1 MVTTG
6 KIRLLD
12 HQTSS
17 EKTLDIIEPGEFW
30 IDGFPGFIESGVVG
44 RASDNLTALRFD
56 EKLLQDV
63 RSKNIEFDAA
73 WKECVEQWSFFLT
86 FRAAGIAASISR
98 SQLREVARY
107 IRRFHMEADSTQSLA
122 THPGINVVEQGMLRV
137 GHQGKVQEFCAGDY
151 FVAGTVG
158 PLHGIEGTVDVVE
171 PVSLVSLPAAQ
182 LELLQ
187 TRTPEIYRHLCHDLR
202 SKPASG
208 SNHFG
213 GGKHVESAS
222 RPAVDESLLVQFRDL
237 LQNYPVVTSKD
248 AGSSAMACLSMVA
261 LYLNKSID
269 LQEASAPGEQAAAL
283 DEVAHLV
290 ETAEEQGFM
299 VRAIQ
304 ASFDGLRNAR
314 LPLICLYGDQEF
326 VVLYEIAAKDAL
338 IANPEVGL
346 VRIARD
352 EFDIH
357 YRELAIELV
366 PVVSLQMPPNSKN
379 PLTLILPLLKPWGKE
394 LRDIV
399 LASLICQAIATMAPF
414 FTQTIVDHVIV
425 HEDISMLNMLLI
437 GMLLVTVFQMAV
449 NFGRGVLISALSS
462 KIDHALFGQ
471 FFRHLFSLPIAYF
484 EQKSIADLFAR
495 FNENS
500 KITAFLSS
508 SAITT
513 LLDGPGSLFYICI
526 LFVNYNVSF
535 GFATLAYLAILIIA
549 TRLYTPLLR
558 GYTQQLFNKEILV
571 DSAVIESVK
580 GVERIKASAAEPRFH
595 ARWESHFLEYMAIS
609 FRHEFAM
616 SGYSTVTQLAHLVG
630 RILILFMGAHLVIQ
644 KQFTVGQYMAATM
657 MASMVVGPAM
667 RLFQQWSSV
676 QSISIAAGRLNDVFK
691 EKPEELSG
699 KTRLRS
705 IQGRIEFRNVS
716 FRYPNASRYALR
728 NISFT
733 LMPGQMV
740 AIVGRSGCGKSTLS
754 KLMQGLHTPSAGT
767 ILVDGVDL
775 SRLNLRDYRRR
786 IGSVSQTDFFFAD
799 LVKENL
805 SLCAPDAT
813 LETIVEAAR
822 KAGIHERIEHM
833 GSGYDTM
840 LSEEG
845 KNLSGG
851 ERQRLSIARALV
863 HNPRILIFDEATSAL
878 DYESERQVQ
887 ASINEL
893 RKDRSVLVIAHR
905 LSTIRTA
912 DIILV
917 MDDGEIVQRGPHAEL
932 LAVDGPYKVLCSQ
945 QAVGGG

>member
-1 MVTTG
+1 MLTG
-6 KIRLLD
+6 KLRLLS
-12 HQTSS
+12 HQAEAERTF
-17 EKTLDIIEPGEFW
+17 DILEAGEFW
-30 IDGFPGFIESGVVG
+30 IDSFPQFIEGGIYG
-44 RASDNLTALRFD
+44 RAGDNLTVLKLD
-56 EKLLQDV
+56 EKLLQDA

-73 WKECVEQWSFFLT
+73 WKECVEQWDFLLA
-86 FRAAGIAASISR
+86 FRATGIAASLSR
-98 SQLREVARY
+98 SQLRELTRY
-107 IRRFHMEADSTQSLA
+107 IRRFHMEVDSTQNLA
-122 THPGINVVEQGMLRV
+122 THSGVNILEQGGLRV
-137 GHQGKVQEFCAGDY
+137 SGSGASHEFSAGDY
-151 FVAGTVG
+151 FLSGTFASLCGIDGTV
-158 PLHGIEGTVDVVE
+158 EVVE
-171 PVSLVSLPAAQ
+171 PAAVITLSASQ

-187 TRTPEIYRHLCHDLR
+187 SRSPEISRQLLR
-202 SKPASG
+202 ELSKKPAFDSSKSG
-208 SNHFG
+208 AR
-213 GGKHVESAS
+213 KYSAAVGANP

-269 LQEASAPGEQAAAL
+269 LQEAGAPGEHDL
-283 DEVAHLV
+283 VRDEVAHLV

-304 ASFDGLRNAR
+304 ASFDGLRNAK
-314 LPLICLYGDQEF
+314 LPLICLYGDQDF
-326 VVLYEIAAKDAL
+326 VVLYEIGSKDAL
-338 IANPEVGL
+338 VANPSTGL
-346 VRIARD
+346 SRISRN
-352 EFDIH
+352 EFDTH
-357 YRELAIELV
+357 YRELAVELV
-366 PVVSLQMPPNSKN
+366 PVVSLLMPPNSKN
-379 PLTLILPLLKPWGKE
+379 PLTLIMPLLKPWGAE
-394 LRDIV
+394 VRDII
-399 LASLICQAIATMAPF
+399 LASLTCQLIATMVPF

-437 GMLLVTVFQMAV
+437 GMLIVTVFQMAM

-484 EQKSIADLFAR
+484 EQRSIADLFAR

-508 SAITT
+508 NAITT

-526 LFVNYNVSF
+526 LFSYNVSF
-535 GFATLAYLAILIIA
+535 GCATLAYLAILVLT

-580 GVERIKASAAEPRFH
+580 GVERIKASAVEPRFH

-616 SGYSTVTQLAHLVG
+616 TGYSSVTQLAHLVG
-630 RILILFMGAHLVIQ
+630 RILILFLGAHLVIE

-691 EKPEELSG
+691 EKPEELTG

-705 IQGRIEFRNVS
+705 IQGSIEFRNVS
-716 FRYPNASRYALR
+716 FRYPNSSRYALR
-728 NISFT
+728 NVSFALT
-733 LMPGQMV
+733 PGQMV

-754 KLMQGLHTPSAGT
+754 KLMQGLHSPSAGS

-775 SRLNLRDYRRR
+775 SRLNLKDYRRR

-805 SLCAPDAT
+805 SLCAPEAP
-813 LETIVEAAR
+813 LETVIEAAR

-833 GSGYDTM
+833 ASGYDTM

-863 HNPRILIFDEATSAL
+863 HDPRILIFDEATSAL

-887 ASINEL
+887 TAINEL

-905 LSTIRTA
+905 LSTISTA
-912 DIILV
+912 DLILV
-917 MDDGEIVQRGPHAEL
+917 MDDGEIIQRGTHAQL
-932 LAVDGPYKVLCSQ
+932 VAADGPYKVLCAQ
-945 QAVGGG
+945 QAVGG